1 ALRNLAQPGVL
12 AASSFAPP
20 VQLAGGGTEIKVVDF
35 DGDGRPDL
43 AVAGFNGSASTLF
56 LYPNRSAP
64 GALQF
69 GSPIAVPCGGERF
82 DAGDLNGDGAPDFVT
97 GRDQVRGSGIFLVQN
112 IIPRPSWK
120 FPAAYYAFAGNARD
134 LTPSARHGTVVG
146 AALVPDRFGNDNNAF
161 QFDGVQARI
170 ALPRLQQSGD
180 ISISGWFSLAGDPAT
195 NGVTL

>member
-1 ALRNLAQPGVL
+1 
-12 AASSFAPP
+12 
-20 VQLAGGGTEIKVVDF
+20 
-35 DGDGRPDL
+35 
-43 AVAGFNGSASTLF
+43 
-56 LYPNRSAP
+56 
-64 GALQF
+64 
-69 GSPIAVPCGGERF
+69 
-82 DAGDLNGDGAPDFVT
+82 
-97 GRDQVRGSGIFLVQN
+97 
-112 IIPRPSWK
+112 RPSWK

-195 NGVTL
+195 NGVTLLGQAVSGTQRWFLSATRNSLIWFDQRTAGADNAPYRIPVSLQPGVWHHLAALVSSAFPEGQKVKLYLDGTLAGAVSSRAFAELDAEYE